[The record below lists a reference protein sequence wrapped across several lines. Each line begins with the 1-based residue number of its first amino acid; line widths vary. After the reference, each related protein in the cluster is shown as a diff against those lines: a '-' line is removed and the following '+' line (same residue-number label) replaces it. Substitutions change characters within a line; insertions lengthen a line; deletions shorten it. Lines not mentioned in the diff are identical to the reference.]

1 MQMQPTPIRARSL
14 VDRVVQI
21 IGQEI
26 VSGRFPPGA
35 SLPYEAEWCERLGV
49 SRSVVRE
56 ARRVL
61 VSKNLI
67 DIKARAGGR
76 VRAMAAW
83 HLLDPDILAW
93 RAQGQ
98 DRETFSAELFE
109 LRRVIEP
116 AASALAA
123 QRIAPAELEELRRA
137 YAEMEAAG
145 EDTEQF
151 LAPDIRFHHII
162 AGAVGNS
169 LFRAIGDVTTVALD
183 IALRMAL
190 DAPRGQQQSL
200 PLHKQV
206 LDSIAR
212 RDAPGAAEA
221 MRMLVNDAERDV
233 REALAARARKPR
245 RRASRA
251 PGERRSTWKAGL

>member
-1 MQMQPTPIRARSL
+1 MQMPPTPIRGRSL

-35 SLPYEAEWCERLGV
+35 SLPYETEWCERFEV

-61 VSKNLI
+61 VSKKLI

-76 VRAMAAW
+76 VRPMATW
-83 HLLDPDILAW
+83 QLLDPDVLAW
-93 RAQGQ
+93 RALGP
-98 DRETFSAELFE
+98 DREAFSTELFE

-116 AASALAA
+116 AAAALAA
-123 QRIAPAELEELRRA
+123 QRIAPDDLSALRRA
-137 YAEMEAAG
+137 FEEMEAAG
-145 EDTEQF
+145 EDTERF
-151 LAPDIRFHHII
+151 LAPDIRFHRII
-162 AGAVGNS
+162 AGSVGNS
-169 LFRAIGDVTTVALD
+169 LFRAIGDLTTVALD

-206 LDSIAR
+206 LDAVAR
-212 RDAPGAAEA
+212 QDAPGAAEA
-221 MRMLVNDAERDV
+221 MRRLVDEAERDV
-233 REALAARARKPR
+233 REAALVQTGRPDR
-245 RRASRA
+245 
-251 PGERRSTWKAGL
+251 LC

>member
-1 MQMQPTPIRARSL
+1 MQMPLTPIRARSL

-35 SLPYEAEWCERLGV
+35 SLPYETEWCERLGV

-61 VSKNLI
+61 VSKKLI

-76 VRAMAAW
+76 VRAMATW
-83 HLLDPDILAW
+83 HLLDPDVLAW
-93 RAQGQ
+93 RARGQ

-116 AASALAA
+116 AAAALAA
-123 QRIAPAELEELRRA
+123 QRIAPAELEELRHA

-145 EDTEQF
+145 EDTGQF

-169 LFRAIGDVTTVALD
+169 LFRAIGEVTTVALD

-200 PLHKQV
+200 PLHKRV
-206 LDSIAR
+206 LDAIAR
-212 RDAPGAAEA
+212 QDASGAAKA
-221 MRMLVNDAERDV
+221 MCRLVDDAERDV
-233 REALAARARKPR
+233 REALAARKPKPKPQATGR
-245 RRASRA
+245 SRA
-251 PGERRSTWKAGL
+251 R